1 MNKDVM
7 SGVAQLEQFDEELYK
22 VSIYLNRYI
31 MYLSLCCLTRYR
43 SFALAAALVS
53 GPHAAPCRVLCR

>member
-22 VSIYLNRYI
+22 VYYICLFIHTYLEFTRLMVNPFNLMAYI
-31 MYLSLCCLTRYR
+31 NIDSSL
-43 SFALAAALVS
+43 F
-53 GPHAAPCRVLCR
+53 H